1 MVIFLEILP
10 LCKITNACFIVLF
23 CSLHVKVKQCDFI
36 DNFVVARR
44 KVVKSLEE
52 QSRQLW
58 HTSNVFLHPKIHE
71 YAESKLAAKMP
82 GNLKVIA
89 VR

>member
-10 LCKITNACFIVLF
+10 LCKITNACFIA
-23 CSLHVKVKQCDFI
+23 HVKMKQCDFI
-36 DNFVVARR
+36 AKFVVARR

-71 YAESKLAAKMP
+71 YVEKLAAKMP